1 MPCGLRNYNSPD
13 TPRNSRHQQNPPN
26 QPVTKRY
33 TNLCILTPFTG
44 RHNLAMAC
52 WAFTCKHCQ
61 WVFTYSKIGET
72 LADFI
77 AEEKPKLPPD
87 GVECVCPHCKIRGT
101 YRRYELIYQK
111 GTMGA
116 AR

>member
-1 MPCGLRNYNSPD
+1 VDAC
-13 TPRNSRHQQNPPN
+13 
-26 QPVTKRY
+26 KR
-33 TNLCILTPFTG
+33 
-44 RHNLAMAC
+44 A
-52 WAFTCKHCQ
+52 
-61 WVFTYSKIGET
+61 IGET

-111 GTMGA
+111 STMGA